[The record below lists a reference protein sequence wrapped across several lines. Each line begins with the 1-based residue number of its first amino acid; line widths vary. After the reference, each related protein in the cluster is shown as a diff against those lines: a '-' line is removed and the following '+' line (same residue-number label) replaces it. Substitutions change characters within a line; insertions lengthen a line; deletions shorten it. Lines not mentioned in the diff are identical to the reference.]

1 MNLRRTFTLLIKEFQ
16 ELFRDRKLLAIIFI
30 SPIVQLIIFGYAA
43 TYDVKSIP
51 LGIIDNDRS
60 AISRKLV
67 QSLQA
72 SGMFTI
78 DRFLDSESQID
89 SLLQTDDV
97 WCVLQ
102 IPSSFGDDLASGRA
116 VDLGAAIDA
125 ANSNSAMITAN
136 YLSGAVMRFNE
147 DILAQRTAS
156 SIGGGPKPTG
166 IVAAKLRI
174 WYNPDLESR
183 NFNVP
188 AMVVQILVL
197 VTLMLTSMAIVR
209 EKEFGTMEQLIV
221 TPVRPSE
228 LIVGKALPYA
238 FIGMIDISLICAVAV
253 FYFKVPLI
261 GSLTLLFFTSLIF
274 MLSTLA
280 IGLLISTI
288 SATQQQAMISAFFF
302 MMPAI
307 LLSGFAFPLENM
319 PQSIQYLTY
328 LNPLRYFI
336 VIIRSIFLKGGGF
349 FDLLDQI
356 IPLFVLGVTVLA
368 IAALRFKKRST

>member
-1 MNLRRTFTLLIKEFQ
+1 MNWRRTFTLLIKEFQ
-16 ELFRDRKLLAIIFI
+16 ELFRDRKVLAIIFV

-43 TYDVKSIP
+43 TYDVKNIP
-51 LGIIDNDRS
+51 LGILDHDQTS
-60 AISRKLV
+60 MSRKLI

-72 SGMFTI
+72 SNIFTV
-78 DRFLDSESQID
+78 DRILNSENQID
-89 SLLQTDDV
+89 SLLQTNEV

-102 IPSSFGDDLASGRA
+102 VPRSFADDIASGKP

-136 YLSGAVMRFNE
+136 YLQGAIARFNE
-147 DILAQRTAS
+147 DILAQRIAS
-156 SIGGGPKPTG
+156 PGG
-166 IVAAKLRI
+166 VAAKPVGMVAPKLRI

-228 LIVGKALPYA
+228 LIIGKALPYA
-238 FIGMIDISLICAVAV
+238 FIGMIDISLISAVAV
-253 FYFKVPLI
+253 FYFKVPLV

-274 MLSTLA
+274 MISTLA

-319 PQSIQYLTY
+319 PVSIQYLTY

-336 VIIRSIFLKGGGF
+336 VIIRSIFLKGGSF
-349 FDLLDQI
+349 ISLLDQI
-356 IPLFVLGVTVLA
+356 IPLFVLGISVLA
-368 IAALRFKKRST
+368 IAAMRFKKRSA

>member
-1 MNLRRTFTLLIKEFQ
+1 MNWRRTFTLLIKEFQ
-16 ELFRDRKLLAIIFI
+16 ELFRDRKVLAIIFV

-43 TYDVKSIP
+43 TYDIKSIP
-51 LGIIDNDRS
+51 LGILDHNQTS
-60 AISRKLV
+60 MSRKLV
-67 QSLQA
+67 KSLQA

-78 DRFLDSESQID
+78 DCVLKSDHQID
-89 SLLQTDDV
+89 SVLQTGEV

-102 IPSSFGDDLASGRA
+102 IPRSFADDIATGKP
-116 VDLGAAIDA
+116 VVLGAAIDA
-125 ANSNSAMITAN
+125 ANSNSATITAS
-136 YLSGAVMRFNE
+136 YLQGAISRFNE
-147 DILAQRTAS
+147 DILAQRIAS
-156 SIGGGPKPTG
+156 SGGIAAKPVG
-166 IVAAKLRI
+166 MIAPKLRI

-228 LIVGKALPYA
+228 LIIGKALPYA
-238 FIGMIDISLICAVAV
+238 FIGMVDVALICSVAV
-253 FYFKVPLI
+253 FYFQVPLV

-274 MLSTLA
+274 MISTLA

-319 PQSIQYLTY
+319 PVSIQYLTY

-336 VIIRSIFLKGGGF
+336 VIIRSIFLKGGSF
-349 FDLLDQI
+349 VSLLDQI
-356 IPLFVLGVTVLA
+356 IPLSILGISVLA
-368 IAALRFKKRST
+368 IAAMRFKKRSA

>member
-1 MNLRRTFTLLIKEFQ
+1 MNWRRTFTLLVKEFQ
-16 ELFRDRKLLAIIFI
+16 ELFRDRKMLAIIFV

-51 LGIIDNDRS
+51 LGILDHDRS
-60 AISRKLV
+60 AMSRKLV
-67 QSLQA
+67 ESLQA
-72 SGMFTI
+72 SSMFTI
-78 DRFLDSESQID
+78 NYYLDSEHQVD
-89 SLLQTDDV
+89 SLLQSSAV

-102 IPSSFGDDLASGRA
+102 IPYSFADDIASGRP
-116 VDLGAAIDA
+116 VELGAAIDA
-125 ANSNSAMITAN
+125 ANSNSASITAS
-136 YLSGAVMRFNE
+136 YLQGAIMRFNE
-147 DILAQRTAS
+147 DILVQRAAAF
-156 SIGGGPKPTG
+156 IGTPFKPTG
-166 IVAAKLRI
+166 IITSKLRI

-221 TPVRPSE
+221 TPIRPSE

-238 FIGMIDISLICAVAV
+238 FIGMVDIALICTVAV
-253 FYFKVPLI
+253 FYFKVPLV

-274 MLSTLA
+274 MVSTLA

-319 PQSIQYLTY
+319 PVSIQYLTY

-349 FDLLDQI
+349 FSLLDQI
-356 IPLFVLGVTVLA
+356 VPLFILGISVLT
-368 IAALRFKKRST
+368 IAALRFKKRSA

>member
-1 MNLRRTFTLLIKEFQ
+1 MSWRRTFTLLVKEFQ
-16 ELFRDRKLLAIIFI
+16 ELFRDRKMLAIIFV

-51 LGIIDNDRS
+51 LGILDHDRTS
-60 AISRKLV
+60 MSRKLV

-72 SGMFTI
+72 SRMFTI
-78 DRFLDSESQID
+78 NHNLDSEHQVD
-89 SLLQTDDV
+89 SLLQASEV

-102 IPSSFGDDLASGRA
+102 IPRSFADDIASGLP
-116 VDLGAAIDA
+116 VELGAAIDA
-125 ANSNSAMITAN
+125 ANSNSASITSG
-136 YLSGAVMRFNE
+136 YLQGAIMRFNE
-147 DILAQRTAS
+147 DILAQRAGAS
-156 SIGGGPKPTG
+156 AGTSFKPTG
-166 IVAAKLRI
+166 IIASKLRI

-221 TPVRPSE
+221 TPIRPSE
-228 LIVGKALPYA
+228 LIIGKALPYA
-238 FIGMIDISLICAVAV
+238 FIGMVDIALICTVAV
-253 FYFKVPLI
+253 FYFEVPLI

-274 MLSTLA
+274 MVSTLA

-319 PQSIQYLTY
+319 PVSIQYLTY

-349 FDLLDQI
+349 FSLLDQI
-356 IPLFVLGVTVLA
+356 VPLFVLGLTVLT
-368 IAALRFKKRST
+368 IAALRFKKRSA